1 MRRRAPDAARLYRT
15 FSYPVIPLVY
25 IVLAA
30 VLIVDLA
37 YLAPATSG
45 IGYLLVL
52 TGIPVYLVW
61 RRRGANVRQNSALE
75 TAARN

>member
-1 MRRRAPDAARLYRT
+1 MRLTGTVRAASIDAAL
-15 FSYPVIPLVY
+15 
-25 IVLAA
+25 
-30 VLIVDLA
+30 LIVDLA
-37 YLAPATSG
+37 YPAPATSG

-75 TAARN
+75 TAARNQIERG